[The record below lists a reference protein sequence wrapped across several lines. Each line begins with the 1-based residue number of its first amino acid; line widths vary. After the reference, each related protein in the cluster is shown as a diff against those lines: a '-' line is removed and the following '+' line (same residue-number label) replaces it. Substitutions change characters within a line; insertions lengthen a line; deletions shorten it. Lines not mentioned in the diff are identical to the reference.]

1 MIFGSGTRLN
11 IEPKDEFEPSYY
23 KLKDGNNTEA
33 CLATGFSR
41 QNATKLD
48 PKNEGLFNKSEAVL
62 ISEEPLDGLFN
73 QVALLNST
81 SEGKCQE
88 TDGDGLC
95 EETLELDPTV
105 NGMTLTITILRLIFF
120 KTVVFNIVMSLRLWI
135 SQ

>member
-1 MIFGSGTRLN
+1 MCFS
-11 IEPKDEFEPSYY
+11 EDEFEPSYY
-23 KLKDGNNTEA
+23 KLQDGNNTEA
-33 CLATGFSR
+33 CLATDFSR

-48 PKNEGLFNKSEAVL
+48 PENEGLFNKSEAVL
-62 ISEEPLDGLFN
+62 ISEYKLFN

-81 SEGKCQE
+81 SDEGKCQE
-88 TDGDGLC
+88 ADGDGLC